1 LVLGAI
7 AGLTAIGGIQA
18 IAQNIDGL
26 DLEAVRKRAAAMQED
41 AQTFADHV
49 KGRGDAFRE
58 EALAVQQQG
67 TDSLTDLAKA
77 DLPTN
82 GDGPFDFDEIIQ
94 GASQNVAGTKGDA
107 PQFIVF
113 ASLSMPPKALR
124 QLIADT
130 SKAGGIIVFRG
141 FPNNSLKAFTS
152 GLAKVVTVFSGTR
165 ETCHKPVFGLVNCC
179 AGKTSGL
186 LTAGAGAA
194 AIAGGPTAIAALAT
208 PFLTMFLCSTEEKML
223 DIKDRMGFCH
233 KVGTYCSSSVLG
245 ICKTKRTAY
254 CCFESKLSRILQEQG
269 RPQLNKPWG
278 KPKKEQCEG
287 FTIDEFSRLDLSVM
301 DFTEVYSEFV
311 DAAKLPD
318 EVSTLSEIQDK
329 IQDYYDIHT
338 SQ

>member
-1 LVLGAI
+1 MRRRTMVLSAI
-7 AGLTAIGGIQA
+7 AGLAAIGGIQA

-26 DLEAVRKRAAAMQED
+26 DLDAVRKRAAAMQED

-77 DLPTN
+77 DLPMN

-152 GLAKVVTVFSGTR
+152 GLAKVVTEKDQLSNVGIDPRLFRAFDVTAVPTYVAVSS
-165 ETCHKPVFGLVNCC
+165 EFDLC
-179 AGKTSGL
+179 AGLSCKTVVPPHDRMTGNVSVNYVLESFVDGHGP
-186 LTAGAGAA
+186 GAGVASV
-194 AIAGGPTAIAALAT
+194 AL
-208 PFLTMFLCSTEEKML
+208 
-223 DIKDRMGFCH
+223 RN
-233 KVGTYCSSSVLG
+233 LG
-245 ICKTKRTAY
+245 KA
-254 CCFESKLSRILQEQG
+254 S
-269 RPQLNKPWG
+269 
-278 KPKKEQCEG
+278 
-287 FTIDEFSRLDLSVM
+287 
-301 DFTEVYSEFV
+301 
-311 DAAKLPD
+311 
-318 EVSTLSEIQDK
+318 
-329 IQDYYDIHT
+329 
-338 SQ
+338 